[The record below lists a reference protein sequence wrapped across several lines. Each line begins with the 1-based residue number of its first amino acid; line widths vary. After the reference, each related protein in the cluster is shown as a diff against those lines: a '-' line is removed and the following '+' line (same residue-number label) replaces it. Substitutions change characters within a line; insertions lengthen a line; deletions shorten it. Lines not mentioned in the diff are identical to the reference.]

1 MCTLSDAYD
10 IQSVLIYMLKN
21 EKFASK
27 PQHSIL
33 YPIVSSMSG
42 YIT

>member
-1 MCTLSDAYD
+1 
-10 IQSVLIYMLKN
+10 MLKN

-42 YIT
+42 YI